1 MQIQNNYQP
10 NFGMSMI
17 IENSARKA
25 LEEGGLELI
34 SRVKK
39 AGEAVADT
47 KYAHLSIGHNALPI
61 IETPHAEK
69 FMRYFEAEEPT
80 ILFPEFLN
88 VNTIWAGKESGNM
101 KFGQKYKACIK
112 MENASAAEK
121 AYSAMKNAK
130 SEIERGAIF
139 TRLLDDS
146 YKTEVKPQMAVP
158 NKKSK
163 YSKEID
169 ELYKQ
174 YGRNNI

>member
-1 MQIQNNYQP
+1 MQIQSNYQP

-17 IENSARKA
+17 LENSARKA
-25 LEEGGLELI
+25 LVEGGPELI
-34 SRVKK
+34 NKVKK
-39 AGEAVADT
+39 AGEIVADT
-47 KYAHLSIGHNALPI
+47 KLAHLSIGHNALPL

-88 VNTIWAGKESGNM
+88 VNTVWAGKESGNM

-112 MENASAAEK
+112 MENATAAER

-139 TRLLDDS
+139 TKLLDDS
-146 YKTEVKPQMAVP
+146 YKTEAKLQVALTD
-158 NKKSK
+158 KKSK

-174 YGRNNI
+174 YGKKNI